1 MRKKPIFI
9 FVSGGVISGLGK
21 GITTASIALLLKSR
35 GFKVAPV
42 KCDAYVNIDAGTIRP
57 QEHGE
62 VFVCDDGIETDQDLG
77 NYERFIDESLTRAN
91 YITTGQVYQEI
102 IRKERAFEYKGED
115 VEVVPHVPEEMI
127 RRFRSAGEK
136 MDADFIL
143 MEIGG
148 TVGEYQNVLF
158 LEANRILKLREKEKV
173 LHVHVG
179 YLPTP
184 PSLGEMKSKP
194 VQTSVRILNETG
206 IHPDFIIGRAEKPL
220 DKWRKDRL
228 AFFCNVDGADVISNP
243 DVKSIYEVPLILEEQ
258 NLTQKILKK
267 VGLRQRKTDLIEWRK
282 MVEKVKKIEDSDTK
296 IIKVGIIGKYQKIDN
311 FNLSDSYISVLQAIK
326 HAAWH
331 LGRKP
336 EVIWINSEDLEEGTD
351 LKKALSEIDALIV
364 PGGFGSRGVE
374 GMIRGIGYA
383 RENII
388 PYLGLCYGM
397 QLATAEFG
405 RSLLGFE
412 DANTTEVNPK
422 AKYPVIHLMPEQE
435 KKMLNRDYGATMRLG
450 SWTCKINKGTQTEH
464 YYEKYHWLGEGNL
477 IEERHRHRF
486 EFNNEY
492 RDKFEKAGM
501 IIAGTTPD
509 DKLVEIVELP
519 GEKHPFFVGVQF
531 HPEFKS
537 RFLKPHPLFLGL
549 LEKGEEYAK
558 SKN

>member
-1 MRKKPIFI
+1 MKKKSPIFI

-21 GITTASIALLLKSR
+21 GITAASIALLLKSR

-77 NYERFIDESLTRAN
+77 NYERFIDENLSRAN
-91 YITTGQVYQEI
+91 YITTGQIYQEI
-102 IRKERAFEYKGED
+102 IRKERAFEYNGED

-127 RRFRSAGEK
+127 RRFRIAGEK

-143 MEIGG
+143 VEIGG

-158 LEANRILKLREKEKV
+158 IEANRILKLREKEKV

-206 IHPDFIIGRAEKPL
+206 IHPDFIVGRAEKPL

-228 AFFCNVDGADVISNP
+228 AFFCNVDGEDVISNP

-258 NLTQKILKK
+258 NLAQMILKK
-267 VGLRQRKTDLIEWRK
+267 VGLKQRKTDLLKWRT
-282 MVEKVKKIEDSDTK
+282 MVEKVKEIEDSDTK
-296 IIKVGIIGKYQKIDN
+296 TIKVGIIGKYQQIDN
-311 FNLSDSYISVLQAIK
+311 FNLPDSYISVLQAIK
-326 HAAWH
+326 HASWH

-336 EVIWINSEDLEEGTD
+336 EIVWINAEDLEKDAD
-351 LKKALSEIDALIV
+351 LKNVLSNVHSLIV

-374 GMIRGIGYA
+374 GMIHGIRYA
-383 RENII
+383 RENHI

-397 QLATAEFG
+397 QLATVEYG
-405 RSLLGFE
+405 RNVLGLT
-412 DANTTEVNPK
+412 DANTAEINPK
-422 AKYPVIHLMPEQE
+422 AKYKIIHLMSEQE

-450 SWTCKINKGTQTEH
+450 SWTCKVKSNTQAEQ
-464 YYEKYHWLGEGNL
+464 YYGKYSRLGDNNL

-492 RDKFEKAGM
+492 REAFEKAGM
-501 IIAGTTPD
+501 IISGTTPD
-509 DKLVEIVELP
+509 DQLVEMIELP
-519 GEKHPFFVGVQF
+519 KDKHPFFVGSQF

-549 LEKGEEYAK
+549 IENAIEYAK
-558 SKN
+558 

>member
-1 MRKKPIFI
+1 MKKKSPIFI

-21 GITTASIALLLKSR
+21 GITAASIALLLKSR
-35 GFKVAPV
+35 GFKVAPI

-77 NYERFIDESLTRAN
+77 NYERFIDEDLSRAN
-91 YITTGQVYQEI
+91 YITTGQIYQEI
-102 IRKERAFEYKGED
+102 IRKERAFEYNGED

-127 RRFRSAGEK
+127 RRFRIAGEK

-143 MEIGG
+143 VEIGG

-158 LEANRILKLREKEKV
+158 IEANRILKLREKEKV

-206 IHPDFIIGRAEKPL
+206 IHPDFIVGRAEKPL

-228 AFFCNVDGADVISNP
+228 AFFCNVDGEDVISNP

-258 NLTQKILKK
+258 NLAQKILRK
-267 VGLRQRKTDLIEWRK
+267 VGLKQRKVNLTEWQT
-282 MVEKVKKIEDSDTK
+282 MVEKVKEIEESDAKT
-296 IIKVGIIGKYQKIDN
+296 IKVGIIGKYQNIDN
-311 FNLSDSYISVLQAIK
+311 FNLPDSYISVLQAIK
-326 HAAWH
+326 HASWH

-336 EVIWINSEDLEEGTD
+336 EIVWINAEDLEKDAD
-351 LKKALSEIDALIV
+351 LKNVLSNVHSLIV

-374 GMIRGIGYA
+374 GMIHGIRYA
-383 RENII
+383 RENRI

-397 QLATAEFG
+397 QLATVEYG
-405 RSLLGFE
+405 RNVLGLT
-412 DANTTEVNPK
+412 DANTTEINPK
-422 AKYPVIHLMPEQE
+422 AKYKIIHLMPEQE

-450 SWTCKINKGTQTEH
+450 SWTCKVKSNTQAEQ
-464 YYEKYHWLGEGNL
+464 YYGKYSRLGDNNL

-492 RDKFEKAGM
+492 REAFEKVGM
-501 IIAGTTPD
+501 IISGTTPD
-509 DKLVEIVELP
+509 NQLVEMIELP
-519 GEKHPFFVGVQF
+519 KDKHPFFVGSQF

-549 LEKGEEYAK
+549 IENAIEYAK
-558 SKN
+558 